1 MMAGPRTHRAVAAV
15 VAVAAGAALLA
26 GCSDGKT
33 SAAPELP
40 ASTCFGAF
48 TPTELAPF
56 VGTGEEVRVDA
67 PADARLTAGR
77 KSAICNIYVDGKTRF
92 FASAERLPQGQHFFW
107 APAVDEQ
114 KPEPLPFAEN
124 SKLWDGGAAIFL
136 SCKGPTEAFELKL
149 WLDGS
154 TERIEQKERRPMFAG
169 LMKKYLDFARQQTG
183 CGA

>member
-1 MMAGPRTHRAVAAV
+1 MTARPRTYRAV

-26 GCSDGKT
+26 GCSDDKA

-56 VGTGEEVRVDA
+56 MGTGEEARVA
-67 PADARLTAGR
+67 GPADVRLSAGR

-92 FASAERLPQGQHFFW
+92 FASAERLPQGQHFTW

-114 KPEPLPFAEN
+114 EPEPLPFAGN

-136 SCKGPTEAFELKL
+136 SCDGPTDAFELKL

-154 TERIEQKERRPMFAG
+154 TEHIEQGERRPLFAG

>member
-1 MMAGPRTHRAVAAV
+1 MMAGPRTHRAV
-15 VAVAAGAALLA
+15 VAVAVGTALLA
-26 GCSDGKT
+26 GCSDGKV
-33 SAAPELP
+33 SAVPELP

-56 VGTGEEVRVDA
+56 MGTGEEVRVAA

-92 FASAERLPQGQHFFW
+92 FASAERLPQGQHFSW

-124 SKLWDGGAAIFL
+124 SKLWDSGVAIFL
-136 SCKGPTEAFELKL
+136 SCNGPTEAFELKL

-154 TERIEQKERRPMFAG
+154 TEQIKQEERRPLLAG

>member
-1 MMAGPRTHRAVAAV
+1 MFRPRTPRVV
-15 VAVAAGAALLA
+15 VTVAVGAALLA
-26 GCSDGKT
+26 GCSEGKA

-48 TPTELAPF
+48 TPTELAPLM
-56 VGTGEEVRVDA
+56 GTGEKVQVDG
-67 PADARLTAGR
+67 PADVRLSAGR

-92 FASAERLPQGQHFFW
+92 FASAERLPHGQHFFW

-114 KPEPLPFAEN
+114 KPEPLAFAEN
-124 SKLWDGGAAIFL
+124 SKLWDSGAAIFL
-136 SCKGPTEAFELKL
+136 SCNGPTGAFELKL

-154 TERIEQKERRPMFAG
+154 TEQIKQEERRPLFAG
-169 LMKKYLDFARQQTG
+169 LMKKYLDFAREQTG